1 RRDAAVAALAHE
13 IRNPLQS
20 ILNAAQSLHLASAAG
35 SANSELCDLV
45 TRQARLLARLADEL
59 IEAAR
64 VGAGKTALK
73 KEAVDLSGAMAK
85 AIESVNPAI
94 RERRHQVSVVPPLEP
109 VSVSVD
115 ALRLEQMLVNLL
127 SNAAQYTDPGGHIT
141 LDAWRDMETVAIRVR
156 DDGMGI

>member
-1 RRDAAVAALAHE
+1 DDSMALYREPARIGGYRAKYSTLMMTRHGELLGTLATCYREPHRPTERETRLVELFARQAADLVEIARLKRALQEADRRRDAAVAALAHE

-73 KEAVDLSGAMAK
+73 KEAVDLSGAM
-85 AIESVNPAI
+85 
-94 RERRHQVSVVPPLEP
+94 
-109 VSVSVD
+109 
-115 ALRLEQMLVNLL
+115 
-127 SNAAQYTDPGGHIT
+127 
-141 LDAWRDMETVAIRVR
+141 
-156 DDGMGI
+156 